1 MVEHSLARI
10 VVRDPLTENL
20 HPHVAGRA
28 GQNAQETKKTSND
41 RVLPGK
47 QA

>member
-20 HPHVAGRA
+20 HPHIAGRA
-28 GQNAQETKKTSND
+28 EQNA
-41 RVLPGK
+41 PGDEK
-47 QA
+47 SEQ